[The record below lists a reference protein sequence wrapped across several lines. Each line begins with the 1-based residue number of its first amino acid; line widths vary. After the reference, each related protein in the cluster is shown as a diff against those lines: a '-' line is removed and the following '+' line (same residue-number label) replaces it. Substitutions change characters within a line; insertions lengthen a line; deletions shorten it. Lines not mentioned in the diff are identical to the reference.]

1 MYIDPFDAWLW
12 RSLAIF
18 LLLIACCGT
27 LLALLMIFRPHWLAP
42 VNRIANRW
50 ISTRHLSQ
58 LLDRSFSLEYW
69 FYRHHRTLGIA
80 VIIGACYI
88 LAYFGLW
95 FDRYN
100 ALRHLSR
107 FVPVGVVE
115 GLLDALVL
123 SALTGATVALAVGLF
138 LWLRP
143 SMLRDMEVQANRW
156 VSSRRAT
163 KALEI
168 PRDRVDRFVAYH
180 ARRIG
185 WLLLLASIYLFFIM
199 LRLFL

>member
-1 MYIDPFDAWLW
+1 MYIDPFNTWLW
-12 RSLAIF
+12 RCLAIF
-18 LLLIACCGT
+18 LLLAACCGT
-27 LLALLMIFRPHWLAP
+27 LLAVLLIFRPQLLEP
-42 VNRIANRW
+42 LNRIANRW

-58 LLDRSFSLEYW
+58 ILDRSFSIEYW
-69 FYRHHRTLGIA
+69 FYRHHGSLGIA
-80 VIIGACYI
+80 VMLGAVYI
-88 LAYFGLW
+88 LCYFGLW

-100 ALRHLSR
+100 ALRQSSH
-107 FVPVGVVE
+107 FVPGGMLE

-123 SALTGATVALAVGLF
+123 SALTGATLALAVGLF

-143 SMLRDMEVQANRW
+143 SMLRDMEIEANRW

-163 KALEI
+163 KVLEI

-180 ARRIG
+180 ARRVG

>member
-1 MYIDPFDAWLW
+1 MFMDMLDVLLW

-18 LLLIACCGT
+18 LLWVAGCGV
-27 LLALLMIFRPHWLAP
+27 LLALLLIFRPGLLEP
-42 VNRIANRW
+42 INRVANRW
-50 ISTRHLSQ
+50 VSTRHLSQ
-58 LLDRSFSLEYW
+58 ILDRSFSIENW
-69 FYRHHRTLGIA
+69 CYRYHRPLGVVVLLGA
-80 VIIGACYI
+80 VYI

-95 FDRYN
+95 FDRHL
-100 ALRHLSR
+100 AMQHLSR
-107 FVPVGVVE
+107 YVQGGLLE

-123 SALTGATVALAVGLF
+123 SALSGAVAALGVGLF
-138 LWLRP
+138 LLLRP
-143 SMLRDMEVQANRW
+143 SMLRNMEIEANRW

-180 ARRIG
+180 ARRVG